1 MLKSLLPNRGAN
13 FETTQYIAEEIGTLS
28 VSIAGVS
35 GNIEDTSVELT
46 EQAALLENAATSI
59 SQISMQ
65 SRETM
70 GHGESSQ
77 QIAEQAVHVAT
88 DMTQRLKT
96 VLAQASSL
104 AESMQLIGDQL
115 THISERLENVQ
126 KVSIEIDTI
135 SQKTSLL
142 SLNAAVEAARAGES
156 GQGFRVVAGEFKE
169 LSEYTANATV
179 QIGNSIEDLSR
190 DIDALVEQAKSSVD
204 TAKVLTKDAKGI
216 EAKVSEIP
224 SVLEN
229 VADNQRTIV
238 SVNREMTSAV
248 ETLNSDINN
257 LSDGVNRSV
266 VNIQDASVELDAL
279 RSTSEKMI
287 GATVKLGVSTADTKY
302 INEVQKV
309 AKRIQLAIEEGI
321 RTGEVSEEDMF
332 DRNYMDIPGTNPVQV
347 ETRYNS
353 FLDKILP
360 PIQEPLLEFSDR
372 VVFCA
377 AVDVNGYLPT
387 HNDKFSHPQRL
398 NDVAWNTAN
407 CRNRRIFNDR
417 VGLNA
422 GRNTEQFLL
431 QAYRRDMGNDT
442 FALMKDLS
450 APIYVNGKHWGGV
463 RLAYRVQHQ

>member
-1 MLKSLLPNRGAN
+1 MLKSLLTNRGAHS
-13 FETTQYIAEEIGTLS
+13 ETTQYIAEEIGTLS

-104 AESMQLIGDQL
+104 ANSMQLIGDQL
-115 THISERLENVQ
+115 THISERLEN
-126 KVSIEIDTI
+126 
-135 SQKTSLL
+135 
-142 SLNAAVEAARAGES
+142 
-156 GQGFRVVAGEFKE
+156 
-169 LSEYTANATV
+169 V

-224 SVLEN
+224 SVLGN

-279 RSTSEKMI
+279 RSASEKMI

-302 INEVQKV
+302 INEVQKI

-321 RTGEVSEEDMF
+321 RNGEVSKEDMF
-332 DRNYMDIPGTNPVQV
+332 DRDYMDIPGTNPVQV
-347 ETRYNS
+347 DTRYNS

-417 VGLNA
+417 IGLNA
-422 GRNTEQFLL
+422 GRNTEKFLL

-463 RLAYRVQHQ
+463 RLAYRVQNQ

>member
-1 MLKSLLPNRGAN
+1 M
-13 FETTQYIAEEIGTLS
+13 
-28 VSIAGVS
+28 
-35 GNIEDTSVELT
+35 
-46 EQAALLENAATSI
+46 
-59 SQISMQ
+59 
-65 SRETM
+65 
-70 GHGESSQ
+70 
-77 QIAEQAVHVAT
+77 
-88 DMTQRLKT
+88 
-96 VLAQASSL
+96 
-104 AESMQLIGDQL
+104 
-115 THISERLENVQ
+115 
-126 KVSIEIDTI
+126 
-135 SQKTSLL
+135 
-142 SLNAAVEAARAGES
+142 
-156 GQGFRVVAGEFKE
+156 VAGEFKE

-224 SVLEN
+224 SVLGN

-279 RSTSEKMI
+279 RSASEKMI

-309 AKRIQLAIEEGI
+309 AKRIALAIEEGI

-332 DRNYMDIPGTNPVQV
+332 DRDYMDIPGTNPVQV

-422 GRNTEQFLL
+422 GRNTEKFLL

>member
-1 MLKSLLPNRGAN
+1 MLKSLIPNRRTTS
-13 FETTQYIAEEIGTLS
+13 ETTQYIAEEIGTLS

-35 GNIEDTSVELT
+35 GNIEDTSMELT

-59 SQISMQ
+59 NQISMQ

-70 GHGESSQ
+70 GHGENSQ
-77 QIAEQAVHVAT
+77 HIAEEAVHLTT

-104 AESMQLIGDQL
+104 ASSMQLIGDQL
-115 THISERLENVQ
+115 TTISERLESVQ
-126 KVSIEIDTI
+126 KVSVEIDTI

-169 LSEYTANATV
+169 LSEYTASATV

-190 DIDALVEQAKSSVD
+190 DIDALVEQAKTSVD
-204 TAKVLTKDAKGI
+204 TAKVLTKDAKSI
-216 EAKVSEIP
+216 ETKVSEIP
-224 SVLEN
+224 SVLGN
-229 VADNQRTIV
+229 VAHNQRTIV
-238 SVNREMTSAV
+238 SVNREITTAV
-248 ETLNSDINN
+248 ETLNSDIGT

-279 RSTSEKMI
+279 RSASEKMI
-287 GATVKLGVSTADTKY
+287 GATVQLGVRTADTKY
-302 INEVQKV
+302 IDEVQKV
-309 AKRIQLAIEEGI
+309 AQRIQSAIEQGI
-321 RTGEVSEEDMF
+321 RNGEVSEEDMF
-332 DRNYMDIPGTNPVQV
+332 DRDYTNIPGTNPVQV
-347 ETRYNS
+347 ETRYNA

-360 PIQEPLLEFSDR
+360 PIQEPLLRFSDR

-387 HNDKFSHPQRL
+387 HNDKFSHPQRP

-422 GRNTEQFLL
+422 GRNTEKFLL

-442 FALMKDLS
+442 YALMKDLS

-463 RLAYRVQHQ
+463 RLAYRVQ

>member
-142 SLNAAVEAARAGES
+142 SLNAAVEAARAGEI
-156 GQGFRVVAGEFKE
+156 FRRHRK
-169 LSEYTANATV
+169 
-179 QIGNSIEDLSR
+179 
-190 DIDALVEQAKSSVD
+190 SVD
-204 TAKVLTKDAKGI
+204 
-216 EAKVSEIP
+216 
-224 SVLEN
+224 
-229 VADNQRTIV
+229 QR
-238 SVNREMTSAV
+238 R
-248 ETLNSDINN
+248 
-257 LSDGVNRSV
+257 
-266 VNIQDASVELDAL
+266 
-279 RSTSEKMI
+279 
-287 GATVKLGVSTADTKY
+287 
-302 INEVQKV
+302 
-309 AKRIQLAIEEGI
+309 KR
-321 RTGEVSEEDMF
+321 D
-332 DRNYMDIPGTNPVQV
+332 
-347 ETRYNS
+347 
-353 FLDKILP
+353 
-360 PIQEPLLEFSDR
+360 
-372 VVFCA
+372 
-377 AVDVNGYLPT
+377 
-387 HNDKFSHPQRL
+387 
-398 NDVAWNTAN
+398 
-407 CRNRRIFNDR
+407 
-417 VGLNA
+417 
-422 GRNTEQFLL
+422 
-431 QAYRRDMGNDT
+431 
-442 FALMKDLS
+442 
-450 APIYVNGKHWGGV
+450 
-463 RLAYRVQHQ
+463 

>member
-1 MLKSLLPNRGAN
+1 MLKSLLPNRGAHS
-13 FETTQYIAEEIGTLS
+13 ETTQYIAEEIGTLS

-104 AESMQLIGDQL
+104 ANSMQLIGDQL

-224 SVLEN
+224 SVLGN

-279 RSTSEKMI
+279 RSASEKMI

-321 RTGEVSEEDMF
+321 RNGEVSEEDMF
-332 DRNYMDIPGTNPVQV
+332 DCDYMDIPGTNPVQV
-347 ETRYNS
+347 ETR
-353 FLDKILP
+353 
-360 PIQEPLLEFSDR
+360 
-372 VVFCA
+372 
-377 AVDVNGYLPT
+377 
-387 HNDKFSHPQRL
+387 
-398 NDVAWNTAN
+398 
-407 CRNRRIFNDR
+407 
-417 VGLNA
+417 
-422 GRNTEQFLL
+422 
-431 QAYRRDMGNDT
+431 
-442 FALMKDLS
+442 
-450 APIYVNGKHWGGV
+450 
-463 RLAYRVQHQ
+463 